1 MILAMNEKRSPL
13 KFDSRIFV
21 RSHCLKA
28 CERLIWPETMT
39 ECIHAW
45 IPAKAIT
52 TSTTDNSNNN
62 SNSFGNINTT
72 TKTKADRTQS
82 TKANCDRCQ
91 YSLHTHEKKP
101 HTTDF
106 DDGETWVQALHI
118 GDWCVSVF
126 VRKRKRQAPHKE
138 SMCYDVNTSMC
149 IKTQTH
155 GLENNIVHRP
165 QRWSANDKRIFTW
178 KMLVNSKNSYRISY
192 RIDRYSILIN
202 TYRWFQIRFLENT
215 NRCKNSIILLF

>member
-1 MILAMNEKRSPL
+1 MKNVHR
-13 KFDSRIFV
+13 
-21 RSHCLKA
+21 
-28 CERLIWPETMT
+28 
-39 ECIHAW
+39 
-45 IPAKAIT
+45 
-52 TSTTDNSNNN
+52 
-62 SNSFGNINTT
+62 SNSIHEYLCVHTVWKPVNDWFDQKQWLNVSTRGFQPKPSQHQQPTTATT
-72 TKTKADRTQS
+72 TATALAISTQQQKQNQTERNQQKRIATVVS
-82 TKANCDRCQ
+82 ILYTHT
-91 YSLHTHEKKP
+91 HTHEKIP